1 MFWFIIILSV
11 FVLAVIGSFVLT
23 SQIMN
28 FAVSK
33 QLFDIEDE
41 RHTHHHLVPR
51 LGGVVFFPVVVV
63 AFILTTAI
71 TQTLGFDQMFLDTG
85 AEAMPL
91 AYASCAIFLLYI
103 VGLVDDLKGVRYQS
117 KFLAQ
122 FICAL
127 LLVAGG
133 VVMSD
138 LQGLFFITSLPQWI
152 AVPLTVVLIVFV
164 VNAINLIDGIDGLAS
179 GLCILAFLCY
189 GIVFYNAGVHIQSM
203 LSFASVGVIL
213 PFFYYNVF
221 GDADQGRKIFMGDI
235 GSTTL
240 GLMLCFQGLQIAQ
253 LHEIQP
259 LSAHPLALAF
269 SPLLIPCFDVIRVF
283 FLRLSRGRNP
293 FLADKN
299 HIHHNLMAL
308 GWSQKKTM
316 AVIVASSFSLIL
328 CNILL
333 SLLLN
338 VTLLFCLDVLVWV
351 VANLAIARKMRTC

>member
-1 MFWFIIILSV
+1 M
-11 FVLAVIGSFVLT
+11 AVIGSFVLT

-71 TQTLGFDQMFLDTG
+71 TQTLGFDQMFLETG

-133 VVMSD
+133 VVMS
-138 LQGLFFITSLPQWI
+138 GS
-152 AVPLTVVLIVFV
+152 
-164 VNAINLIDGIDGLAS
+164 
-179 GLCILAFLCY
+179 FLY
-189 GIVFYNAGVHIQSM
+189 H
-203 LSFASVGVIL
+203 FASAV
-213 PFFYYNVF
+213 
-221 GDADQGRKIFMGDI
+221 DCR
-235 GSTTL
+235 
-240 GLMLCFQGLQIAQ
+240 
-253 LHEIQP
+253 
-259 LSAHPLALAF
+259 SAH
-269 SPLLIPCFDVIRVF
+269 
-283 FLRLSRGRNP
+283 SR
-293 FLADKN
+293 ADC
-299 HIHHNLMAL
+299 
-308 GWSQKKTM
+308 
-316 AVIVASSFSLIL
+316 L
-328 CNILL
+328 CGQCNQP
-333 SLLLN
+333 
-338 VTLLFCLDVLVWV
+338 D
-351 VANLAIARKMRTC
+351 

>member
-1 MFWFIIILSV
+1 MFWIIISLSV

-71 TQTLGFDQMFLDTG
+71 TQTLGFDQMFLETG

-91 AYASCAIFLLYI
+91 AYASCAILLLYI

-189 GIVFYNAGVHIQSM
+189 GRDEHLLYLDTFFKNHSVRIVRSAFYEQLNPVFRFRTIFERVLQFFDEVRFVLQAVCFSHSCADTRARQHKLIDKHGFALIDFNLIAEFDDVQSKRFRF
-203 LSFASVGVIL
+203 LSERTFHTIS
-213 PFFYYNVF
+213 
-221 GDADQGRKIFMGDI
+221 
-235 GSTTL
+235 
-240 GLMLCFQGLQIAQ
+240 
-253 LHEIQP
+253 P
-259 LSAHPLALAF
+259 LSATDMIAPN
-269 SPLLIPCFDVIRVF
+269 
-283 FLRLSRGRNP
+283 RNNVNSD
-293 FLADKN
+293 L
-299 HIHHNLMAL
+299 H
-308 GWSQKKTM
+308 
-316 AVIVASSFSLIL
+316 VL
-328 CNILL
+328 C
-333 SLLLN
+333 
-338 VTLLFCLDVLVWV
+338 
-351 VANLAIARKMRTC
+351 R